1 MRLSPYHFAH
11 VFKKSTNT
19 SVHQYLIRCR
29 IERAKQLMAMGDL
42 SIATI
47 AQTVGF
53 ASQGHFTYHFKRL
66 VGVTPKVFCQQVQSA
81 IQPEPQ
87 ER

>member
-1 MRLSPYHFAH
+1 
-11 VFKKSTNT
+11 
-19 SVHQYLIRCR
+19 
-29 IERAKQLMAMGDL
+29 MGNFSL
-42 SIATI
+42 AAV

-66 VGVTPKVFCQQVQSA
+66 MGVTPKVFHSRA
-81 IQPEPQ
+81 Q